1 MPDDQVPAQVLVAEA
16 IRVVARGEADAQE
29 LARLLLAQRSLTRAA
44 AVAHVTSEV
53 LRRVTSAAGQAGWSP
68 RDLRDLVRRRLTD
81 GHQPL
86 LAALLHDEAQRHPPE
101 RVAAQWMDEIAS
113 IGAREQADLEVT
125 TGLALALGLAGVL
138 GHVQAIPRLI
148 PPPGQSDPWECV
160 QQRAAVPGQDGK
172 MLARVRALL
181 AKAESTE
188 FPEEA
193 EALSAKAQELISRHS
208 LDQLMTSSS
217 DRASSDNP
225 GIIARRLWLDAPYI
239 GAKAHLVHQVAVAN
253 RCSTVS
259 AERLGFTTVAGT
271 ARDLDAVELLATSL
285 MVQADAAML
294 APVRAADIGAQTRT
308 ASYRRSFLLA
318 YATRIG
324 QRLRAADV
332 TAVAAFVEAH
342 PSGDLVPILR
352 NQEERVGA
360 TLAQLFPHTVRRRTR
375 VGNAQGWAAGTAA
388 AERARLDAT
397 RPIAG

>member
-1 MPDDQVPAQVLVAEA
+1 VQLLVAEA
-16 IRVVARGEADAQE
+16 IRVIARGEADAQE
-29 LARLLLAQRSLTRAA
+29 LAHLLLAQRSLTRGA

-53 LRRVTSAAGQAGWSP
+53 L
-68 RDLRDLVRRRLTD
+68 
-81 GHQPL
+81 
-86 LAALLHDEAQRHPPE
+86 LHDEAQRHPPD

-125 TGLALALGLAGVL
+125 TSLALALGLAGVL
-138 GHVQAIPRLI
+138 GHVHAIPRLI
-148 PPPGQSDPWECV
+148 QPPGQSDPWECV
-160 QQRAAVPGQDGK
+160 QQRAVVPDQDGK
-172 MLARVRALL
+172 VLARVRALL

-208 LDQLMTSSS
+208 IDQLMTSSG
-217 DRASSDNP
+217 DRASPDNP

-294 APVRAADIGAQTRT
+294 APGRAAVVGAQTRT

-332 TAVAAFVEAH
+332 TAVAAFAEAH

-388 AERARLDAT
+388 ADRARLDAT
-397 RPIAG
+397 RPTLDGGGANWS